1 MSGAPIPQAKRN
13 QILKVIFISLLLDLV
28 CQPSVPELRE
38 LTNPDLLY
46 LYPTVVPQ
54 APRVLP

>member
-1 MSGAPIPQAKRN
+1 MSAVPVSQAKRN
-13 QILKVIFISLLLDLV
+13 QILKVVFISLLLDLV
-28 CQPSVPELRE
+28 YQPSVLELRE
-38 LTNPDLLY
+38 LTDPDLLY